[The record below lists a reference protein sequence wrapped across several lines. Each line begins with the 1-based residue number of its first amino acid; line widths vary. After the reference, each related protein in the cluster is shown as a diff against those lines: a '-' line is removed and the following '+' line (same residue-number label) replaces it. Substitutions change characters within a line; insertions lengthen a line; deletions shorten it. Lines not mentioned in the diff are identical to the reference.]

1 MRRSPET
8 VTLLCHGPSMLTH
21 VTLLYKA
28 HVASELEA
36 CEALRRF
43 DPPLHV
49 HVCSV
54 SNCLACLCTL
64 PTPCR
69 ARNWRHRA
77 CTHHSVKMITL
88 CVRPRTH
95 NVGMSEEVKESASR
109 LFRMCVCVC
118 FVVCVHVSPRCM
130 RLHANRWHH
139 LSRRVQTR
147 GDRRVERSRPVR
159 GVGVAPEHRQLPVFL
174 FLFPAR
180 FNLLLH
186 LALAPTQRH
195 VTQNK

>member
-1 MRRSPET
+1 VCQLFVYFQGTGNRLRDQHPNQRVHAPSSGAAGMGGHSVFALMRRSPET

-88 CVRPRTH
+88 CVRPRTQ
-95 NVGMSEEVKESASR
+95 NVGMSEEVKESAGR
-109 LFRMCVCVC
+109 WVRMCVCV
-118 FVVCVHVSPRCM
+118 
-130 RLHANRWHH
+130 
-139 LSRRVQTR
+139 
-147 GDRRVERSRPVR
+147 
-159 GVGVAPEHRQLPVFL
+159 FL
-174 FLFPAR
+174 FFAYTCR
-180 FNLLLH
+180 RD
-186 LALAPTQRH
+186 ACACTQIDGTICPGEYRREG
-195 VTQNK
+195 TGGWREADL